1 MVATHLLADAITLI
15 ARIPMRQRSSY
26 PKTFK
31 AQVAQECRQPVGH
44 SLRRR
49 HQPRHQRQR
58 DPQVAADLPRPP
70 PGLPAFVPVQATAGP
85 PG

>member
-44 SLRRR
+44 SFRRR
-49 HQPRHQRQR
+49 HG
-58 DPQVAADLPRPP
+58 VAISHGINANVIRKWLPIYLDRPRP
-70 PGLPAFVPVQATAGP
+70 AGIRA
-85 PG
+85 GTR

>member
-1 MVATHLLADAITLI
+1 
-15 ARIPMRQRSSY
+15 MRQRSSY

-44 SLRRR
+44 SFRRR

-70 PGLPAFVPVQATAGP
+70 LGLAAG
-85 PG
+85 